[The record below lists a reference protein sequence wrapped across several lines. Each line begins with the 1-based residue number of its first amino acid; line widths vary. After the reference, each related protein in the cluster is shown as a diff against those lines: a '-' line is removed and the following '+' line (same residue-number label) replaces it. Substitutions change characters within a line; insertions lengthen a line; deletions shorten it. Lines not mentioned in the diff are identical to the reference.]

1 MPFQYLTNIP
11 LEEARETYIDSL
23 LENGLV
29 HESET
34 IPTTQALHRV
44 TAQAVYAKICAPH
57 YNACA
62 MDGIALL
69 AGRTFGATETTPV
82 VLGQADFRWV
92 NTGDPL
98 PEGCDAVVMI
108 EDVVQEQ
115 EGVTLYS
122 AATPWQHVRQIGE
135 DISAGD
141 MIVPSF
147 TQLSPSALGAMLAAG
162 VMRVPVVRQPV
173 VGIIPTGNELVMPTE
188 SPGQGDIIEF
198 NSTIFAGML
207 EEWGCQAKVLPIA
220 KDEPGA
226 ILSVLRKAVS
236 TCDAVIL
243 NAGSSAGGKDFS
255 VEAIHQVGE
264 VVLHGVAIKPGKPA
278 ILGYAK
284 RLDKESAIPIIG
296 LPGYPVSGIL
306 VLEQLFKP
314 VLEKLTCRPSEAP
327 RYAEA
332 VVSRRLNSSLKYLE
346 FIRARLGRVGG
357 KLVTVPLNRGAGVV
371 SSFVKAD
378 GIIHIPQD
386 LEGLEAGELANVQL
400 LRDPAEIEQTLVI
413 TGSHDPL
420 LDEAFDLMKRR
431 WRGSLVASAHVGSMG
446 GIMALRRGEAH
457 MGGIHL
463 LDEASGE
470 YNIPYLKKYF
480 PNGGVTLVECV
491 RRTQGLMVPKGNP
504 KGVRDFK
511 DLTRLSY
518 VNRQKGS
525 GTRILCDYL
534 CKQEGIEPTDVS
546 GYAREEFTHT
556 AVAAAIAAGT
566 ADAGLGILSAARI
579 YDLDFIPICEEQYDL
594 LIADEAIEL
603 EMVRKFLE
611 MLQSQEF
618 ALRLNN
624 LGGYTLENPG
634 KVKQWH

>member
-1 MPFQYLTNIP
+1 M
-11 LEEARETYIDSL
+11 
-23 LENGLV
+23 
-29 HESET
+29 
-34 IPTTQALHRV
+34 
-44 TAQAVYAKICAPH
+44 
-57 YNACA
+57 
-62 MDGIALL
+62 
-69 AGRTFGATETTPV
+69 
-82 VLGQADFRWV
+82 
-92 NTGDPL
+92 
-98 PEGCDAVVMI
+98 
-108 EDVVQEQ
+108 
-115 EGVTLYS
+115 
-122 AATPWQHVRQIGE
+122 
-135 DISAGD
+135 
-141 MIVPSF
+141 
-147 TQLSPSALGAMLAAG
+147 
-162 VMRVPVVRQPV
+162 
-173 VGIIPTGNELVMPTE
+173 
-188 SPGQGDIIEF
+188 
-198 NSTIFAGML
+198 
-207 EEWGCQAKVLPIA
+207 
-220 KDEPGA
+220 
-226 ILSVLRKAVS
+226 
-236 TCDAVIL
+236 
-243 NAGSSAGGKDFS
+243 
-255 VEAIHQVGE
+255 
-264 VVLHGVAIKPGKPA
+264 
-278 ILGYAK
+278 
-284 RLDKESAIPIIG
+284 
-296 LPGYPVSGIL
+296 
-306 VLEQLFKP
+306 
-314 VLEKLTCRPSEAP
+314 
-327 RYAEA
+327 
-332 VVSRRLNSSLKYLE
+332 
-346 FIRARLGRVGG
+346 GG